1 MIIVTQTEPK
11 KHITARCD
19 SETYNRLE
27 KFRKA
32 GTPYEIKR
40 SIIIENAVKEFLDR
54 HENKEPFRKM
64 SAMDREVIEQII
76 KESKPIL
83 LDEILQLVKDGK
95 INFDPSKE

>member
-19 SETYNRLE
+19 IETYNRLE
-27 KFRKA
+27 KFRGA

-64 SAMDREVIEQII
+64 SAMDREVIDQII
-76 KESKPIL
+76 KETKPMI
-83 LDEILQLVKDGK
+83 LDEVIQLVRDGTLK
-95 INFDPSKE
+95 MGPPKE